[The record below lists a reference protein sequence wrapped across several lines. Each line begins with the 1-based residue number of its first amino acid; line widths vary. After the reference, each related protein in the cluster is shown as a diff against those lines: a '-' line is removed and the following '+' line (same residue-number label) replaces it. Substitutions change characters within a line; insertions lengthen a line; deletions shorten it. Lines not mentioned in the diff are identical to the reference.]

1 MLSAFPGCLS
11 CIRYLCLSTSLVWL
25 KVPKQVS
32 LFFAIAAGTWSNKLQ
47 EIRPHYQWQDLFWTN
62 CSLNTLLFSLLHR
75 SVIISKHQVQHLI
88 KNKRDLTERKL
99 LYRSLLSLFSKCWKY
114 GSKSPSKEHVDCTIY
129 KCVLNSRFPLH
140 FVNHNHS
147 VNKINNCWREPRE
160 RDRLRKCVWLNTLFI
175 YHLNYIYALMYTS
188 PLCKSQ
194 FLHILFLF
202 MCY

>member
-1 MLSAFPGCLS
+1 M
-11 CIRYLCLSTSLVWL
+11 
-25 KVPKQVS
+25 PKQFS
-32 LFFAIAAGTWSNKLQ
+32 LLFAIATGTWSNKLQ

-62 CSLNTLLFSLLHR
+62 CSLNTLLFFSF
-75 SVIISKHQVQHLI
+75 IQISDYIQTYQVQHLI
-88 KNKRDLTERKL
+88 KNKSDSTERKL

-114 GSKSPSKEHVDCTIY
+114 GSKSPSKEHVDYTLY
-129 KCVLNSRFPLH
+129 KFVLNSRFPLH
-140 FVNHNHS
+140 FVNHSHS

-160 RDRLRKCVWLNTLFI
+160 KDRKCVWLRMLFI